1 MKLEIVQDLLL
12 ACSDEEII
20 EEVIKKEGYKKKK
33 AVYEV
38 YTPLLADLRNRTA
51 QPQKDIIF
59 GVEFIVDG
67 ELSSDA
73 LLYAWYEL
81 EYDFKRS
88 EEYESITDIDVIPDE
103 NVEQLIKIKVTP
115 GSYGYE
121 YLNWDIIL
129 GFKIDAHN
137 AETFGKARLFANVL
151 SEMTFFGLTEEVTEE
166 ARERVRKINA
176 SLNEIFALPPDEQ
189 SKYLASWEEVKA
201 SLGLDDMPSAE
212 KEEFH
217 KTMNREILRNKLKTY
232 NTIKD
237 YMLRKEYEQAVQTQ
251 ANQ

>member
-20 EEVIKKEGYKKKK
+20 EEVIKKERYKKKK
-33 AVYEV
+33 AVYKI
-38 YTPLLADLRNRTA
+38 YAPLLANLRSRTA

-59 GVEFIVDG
+59 GVDYIVDG
-67 ELSSDA
+67 EPSSDA
-73 LLYAWYEL
+73 NLYNWYDL
-81 EYDFKRS
+81 EYNFKRS
-88 EEYESITDIDVIPDE
+88 EEYESITDIDFIPDE
-103 NVEQLIKIKVTP
+103 SVEQLIKLKFMP
-115 GSYGYE
+115 NCYGYE
-121 YLNWDIIL
+121 YLNWDVIL

-166 ARERVRKINA
+166 ARDRLRKINA
-176 SLNEIFALPPDEQ
+176 TLNEIFALPPDEQ
-189 SKYLASWEEVKA
+189 SKYLESWEDVKA
-201 SLGLDDMPSAE
+201 SLGIDNKPSVE
-212 KEEFH
+212 KEVFH
-217 KTMNREILRNKLKTY
+217 KTMNREILRNKLIAY

-237 YMLRKEYEQAVQTQ
+237 YVLRIEYEKMAQTQ

>member
-20 EEVIKKEGYKKKK
+20 KEVIKKEGYKKKK

-38 YTPLLADLRNRTA
+38 YTPLLTDLRSRTA
-51 QPQKDIIF
+51 KPQKDIIF

-67 ELSSDA
+67 EPSSDA

-103 NVEQLIKIKVTP
+103 SVEQLIKIKVTP

-129 GFKIDAHN
+129 GYKIDAHN
-137 AETFGKARLFANVL
+137 AETFGKARLFANIL

-189 SKYLASWEEVKA
+189 SKYLVSWEDVKE
-201 SLGLDDMPSAE
+201 SLGIDDKPSAE

-217 KTMNREILRNKLKTY
+217 KAMNRQILRNKLITY

-237 YMLRKEYEQAVQTQ
+237 YTLRKEYEQSVRAQ
-251 ANQ
+251 AD

>member
-38 YTPLLADLRNRTA
+38 YTPLLADLRSRTA

-59 GVEFIVDG
+59 GVELIVDG

-88 EEYESITDIDVIPDE
+88 EEYESITDIAVIPDE
-103 NVEQLIKIKVTP
+103 SVEQLINIKVTP

-129 GFKIDAHN
+129 GFKIDAHIFYKTN
-137 AETFGKARLFANVL
+137 AVCCLFCRIRGIVVCSGVL
-151 SEMTFFGLTEEVTEE
+151 FKNLCV
-166 ARERVRKINA
+166 
-176 SLNEIFALPPDEQ
+176 
-189 SKYLASWEEVKA
+189 
-201 SLGLDDMPSAE
+201 
-212 KEEFH
+212 
-217 KTMNREILRNKLKTY
+217 
-232 NTIKD
+232 
-237 YMLRKEYEQAVQTQ
+237 
-251 ANQ
+251 